1 MPLIW
6 PATVMFRNEPLTAN
20 VLDQRG
26 VALAPEKS
34 AARSLIIVRTHLVVE
49 FRHLVPCFRLWAG
62 KITELAMCTSA
73 EQCPLC
79 LQ

>member
-1 MPLIW
+1 LAW
-6 PATVMFRNEPLTAN
+6 
-20 VLDQRG
+20 QRAG
-26 VALAPEKS
+26 HGDTLA
-34 AARSLIIVRTHLVVE
+34 VE

-62 KITELAMCTSA
+62 KMPELAMCASA